1 MSIAV
6 TKLDLRLR
14 RRATIGY
21 TLGLAAYAFAIVAM
35 YPSFKTDTSL
45 DKLAQS
51 DPTLMAAF
59 GVTGSLTSPTGWLN
73 ANVYNN
79 FLPLIVVMVAIGYGA
94 WSVAGQDEN
103 GTLSLVT
110 LLPATRSN
118 LIYQKA
124 IALILQLIPVV
135 LLTYL
140 VTVLGRGFQ
149 LDVDSTHLV
158 AANVA
163 GLLLGIDFGALA
175 LLVGVVA
182 RSRGAALG
190 ISAAIAAASYL
201 VSSLGSTVHWL
212 RPVRFASLFYW
223 AIGTNPIERGIA
235 VGPIL
240 ALASTAMVLL
250 AAAAFAMQ
258 RYDVR

>member
-1 MSIAV
+1 MSLTV
-6 TKLDLRLR
+6 TMLDLRLR

-79 FLPLIVVMVAIGYGA
+79 FLPLVAVIVAVTYGA

-110 LLPATRSN
+110 LLPITRRN
-118 LIYQKA
+118 LVFQKA
-124 IALILQLIPVV
+124 IALVLQVIPVV

-140 VTVLGRGFQ
+140 LTVLGRSFQ
-149 LDVDSTHLV
+149 LDVDGAHLA
-158 AANVA
+158 AANLA

-182 RSRGAALG
+182 RSRGLALG
-190 ISAAIAAASYL
+190 ISAAVAAASYL
-201 VSSLGSTVHWL
+201 VSSLTSTVHWL
-212 RPVRFASLFYW
+212 HPARFASLFYW
-223 AIGTNPIERGIA
+223 AVGTNPIERGFA
-235 VGPIL
+235 LGPVL
-240 ALASTAMVLL
+240 ALFGTAVALIVV
-250 AAAAFAMQ
+250 AAFAMQ
-258 RYDVR
+258 RHDVR

>member
-1 MSIAV
+1 MSVPVAL
-6 TKLDLRLR
+6 LDLRLR

-21 TLGLAAYAFAIVAM
+21 TLGLAAYVFAIVAM

-79 FLPLIVVMVAIGYGA
+79 FLPLIVVIVAIGYGA
-94 WSVAGQDEN
+94 WSIAGQDEN

-110 LLPATRSN
+110 LLPLTRRN
-118 LIYQKA
+118 LIVQKA
-124 IALILQLIPVV
+124 IALGLQVIPVV
-135 LLTYL
+135 LFTYL
-140 VTVLGRGFQ
+140 VTVLGRSFQ
-149 LDVDSTHLV
+149 VDVDGAHLV
-158 AANVA
+158 AANLA

-182 RSRGAALG
+182 RSRGMALG
-190 ISAAIAAASYL
+190 ISAAVAAASYL
-201 VSSLGSTVHWL
+201 VSSLVSTVHWL
-212 RPVRFASLFYW
+212 RPARFGSLFYW
-223 AIGTNPIERGIA
+223 AVGTNPIEHGLA
-235 VGPIL
+235 VGPVLVLIGAAA
-240 ALASTAMVLL
+240 ALF